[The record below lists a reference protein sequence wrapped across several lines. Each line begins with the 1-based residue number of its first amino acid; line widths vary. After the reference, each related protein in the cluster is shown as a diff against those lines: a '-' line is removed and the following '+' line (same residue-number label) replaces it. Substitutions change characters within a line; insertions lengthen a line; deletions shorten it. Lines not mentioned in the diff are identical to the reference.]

1 MTEIQ
6 EDSGWQGCLGVIFP
20 YSRSY
25 MGTIVISE
33 MNNLYFLYM
42 CMYVGMLVPIEG

>member
-6 EDSGWQGCLGVIFP
+6 EDSEWQGCLGVIFP

-25 MGTIVISE
+25 LGAIMISE
-33 MNNLYFLYM
+33 MNNLYLYM
-42 CMYVGMLVPIEG
+42 CMYVGMLVPVKG

>member
-25 MGTIVISE
+25 MGAIVVSE
-33 MNNLYFLYM
+33 MNTLYFLYM
-42 CMYVGMLVPIEG
+42 CIYLGVLVPVEC